1 MVHHGRIDLLMHPL
15 TQRYLAMKWQAYGRF
30 CHLFSLLL
38 YAIFVVL
45 VTLNA
50 MNLMALVRHCPV
62 LLDPDGSVLVY
73 KEAPALTPGDPGSEV
88 DDFDGDH
95 LSMLANGDCDI
106 HSVSGAHLPSE

>member
-38 YAIFVVL
+38 YAVFVLL

-50 MNLMALVRHCPV
+50 MNLMTLVRHCPL
-62 LLDPDGSVLVY
+62 LLDAGGSVLVY
-73 KEAPALTPGDPGSEV
+73 T
-88 DDFDGDH
+88 DGIRLPREGAGAEDG
-95 LSMLANGDCDI
+95 ANCDI
-106 HSVSGAHLPSE
+106 SGVRG